1 MKYSFWEYI
10 MHTMY
15 YKFLM
20 QLPDGGEYIGGAFFV
35 DADLK

>member
-1 MKYSFWEYI
+1 

-20 QLPDGGEYIGGAFFV
+20 QLPDGGKYPGGAFV
-35 DADLK
+35 DADLSNKELKTYPV